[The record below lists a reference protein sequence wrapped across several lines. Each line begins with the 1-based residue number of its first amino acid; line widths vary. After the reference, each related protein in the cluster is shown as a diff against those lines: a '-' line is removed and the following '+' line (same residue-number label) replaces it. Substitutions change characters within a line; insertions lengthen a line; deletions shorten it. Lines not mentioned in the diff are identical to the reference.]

1 MNIYLYPFYWNTL
14 TYLSHFDPFFWLC
27 FWATKKRCSLGPL
40 AMMLAAICPINAT
53 RSGQRT
59 SWKQVGKQT
68 SVPVHSNTPTVAKTR
83 LQPADWYRSDLAAY
97 GDPNRLPSVNWQL
110 ATGSKTAEERK
121 RRGGGSLCGYRD
133 MWTDIYVYIYID
145 KEGQPLAEWLGDI
158 PLQLSVGWS
167 QPRVT
172 AWGLSPSRRH
182 QMIKSGSEKIDSRQM
197 RPSTWCRLARSAL

>member
-1 MNIYLYPFYWNTL
+1 MNEHLSLYLFPFYCNTL
-14 TYLSHFDPFFWLC
+14 TYLSHIDPFFWLC

-59 SWKQVGKQT
+59 SCKQVGKQT

-121 RRGGGSLCGYRD
+121 RRAEAHYV
-133 MWTDIYVYIYID
+133 DIEICEQTYTYIYIY
-145 KEGQPLAEWLGDI
+145 I
-158 PLQLSVGWS
+158 YVHIC
-167 QPRVT
+167 V
-172 AWGLSPSRRH
+172 
-182 QMIKSGSEKIDSRQM
+182 
-197 RPSTWCRLARSAL
+197 